1 MKPLRLSVDTS
12 HAGEFRD
19 NISEI
24 IMPILTQKRYGTYH
38 VIFPRSQLVIEC
50 FVDAA

>member
-1 MKPLRLSVDTS
+1 MKPLRLSVDRSRT
-12 HAGEFRD
+12 GEFRD

-24 IMPILTQKRYGTYH
+24 IMPILTQKRYGTSH